1 MKSRPGT
8 SQEGGAAKSI
18 TGISRRNPTSAGATT
33 ERLFFLE
40 ASGDDQII
48 PFAEFL
54 AFIKSRPSFTP
65 ASDSLENAQVQFVDR
80 GRARYQQL
88 LVSTEMSANL
98 IRS

>member
-8 SQEGGAAKSI
+8 SQEDGAAKSI
-18 TGISRRNPTSAGATT
+18 TGISRRNLTSAGATT

-40 ASGDDQII
+40 ASGGRIHSANADG
-48 PFAEFL
+48 
-54 AFIKSRPSFTP
+54 SP